1 MLYKFQILVLLFNAT
16 ILLYSCQEEEE
27 IGSTQ
32 NTSEKKES
40 VESIAK
46 RFVESK
52 LEINP
57 TEKYTLSIY
66 KAQLDG
72 DNNEDAIVA
81 VNRYNF
87 AVEKS
92 LKSKNPGKVAEIG
105 YMGPYN
111 YIFYYD
117 GATGEMTGPTEIP
130 STPIAPLKISFE
142 KVMSDAYS
150 DVIVSFRIRNSCFK
164 HIYSVQNK
172 KPRLVFGWKIFDGF
186 GSPNSEA
193 CHLVYET
200 KAVSLPKDIR
210 VMKARIL
217 PSKQNQDFN
226 VDDPEIEKLNEEEY
240 RFFYNPKQGKYAI
253 KRSDLKPQAN

>member
-1 MLYKFQILVLLFNAT
+1 MSTKYYFLLLVLFL
-16 ILLYSCQEEEE
+16 IQSCDDQSDDETTDN
-27 IGSTQ
+27 SK
-32 NTSEKKES
+32 EKKEA

-57 TEKYTLSIY
+57 NEKYSLSIY
-66 KAQLDG
+66 KAHLDG
-72 DNNEDAIVA
+72 DNQVDAIVA
-81 VNRYNF
+81 INRYQY
-87 AVEKS
+87 AVERAS
-92 LKSKNPGKVAEIG
+92 QSKNPGKVAEIG

-117 GATGEMTGPTEIP
+117 GASGTITGPTEIP

-150 DVIVSFRIRNSCFK
+150 DVIVSFRIRNSSFK
-164 HIYSVQNK
+164 HIYSIQNK

-186 GSPNSEA
+186 GTPDSQA

-200 KAVSLPKDIR
+200 KAISLPKDIR
-210 VMKARIL
+210 IMKAKIL
-217 PSKQNQDFN
+217 PTNQKQNYD
-226 VDDPEIEKLNEEEY
+226 VDEPEIEKLNEEEY
-240 RFFYNPKQGKYAI
+240 RFFYNPKEGKYAI
-253 KRSDLKPQAN
+253 KRSDLKPQTN

>member
-1 MLYKFQILVLLFNAT
+1 MSLKYIYLFLPLFA
-16 ILLYSCQEEEE
+16 ISSCDEPAEDE
-27 IGSTQ
+27 ST
-32 NTSEKKES
+32 NNSKEKKEA

-46 RFVESK
+46 RYVESK

-57 TEKYTLSIY
+57 AEKYSLNIY
-66 KAQLDG
+66 KAQMDG
-72 DNNEDAIVA
+72 DNYEDAIVA

-117 GATGEMTGPTEIP
+117 GASGTMTGPTEIP

-150 DVIVSFRIRNSCFK
+150 DVVVSFRIRNSCFK
-164 HIYSVQNK
+164 HIYSIQNK

-186 GSPNSEA
+186 GTPDSEA
-193 CHLVYET
+193 CHLVFET

-217 PSKQNQDFN
+217 PSNQNQN
-226 VDDPEIEKLNEEEY
+226 YTI
-240 RFFYNPKQGKYAI
+240 
-253 KRSDLKPQAN
+253 LKNLCADHKICHRTPSLL